1 MIAGYRFSRRI
12 MWIHVAVTNNKP
24 AVIAGYFADC
34 IKALGVLIKHQM
46 SSESGTYFSWYCK
59 HPAYK
64 EQDSCSILKSTT
76 TEEQNCYTNTI
87 PFSRSLKAICILE
100 PYAISCEFRLCAGW
114 VACDQGWIQTCQK
127 VGRGSFGTVHLGKYK
142 GTSVTVKEISR
153 NSSRCLPRC
162 RRASLCV
169 VHGCPK
175 LPRPTVDRLLRIK
188 CPETNQRCRT
198 LRLIEKP
205 LGFVTENIPFKSAV
219 SLLGIEGDVRT

>member
-64 EQDSCSILKSTT
+64 EQDSCSILKS
-76 TEEQNCYTNTI
+76 
-87 PFSRSLKAICILE
+87 
-100 PYAISCEFRLCAGW
+100 YAISCEFRLCAGW
-114 VACDQGWIQTCQK
+114 IACDQGWIQTCQK